1 MRSEV
6 LNSVLTIFLLPEG
19 QVLLEQLD
27 DGLGISEGLFI
38 DVVNFFEGL
47 RERLLTELARLLMVV
62 HDLVVEYR
70 EVESEAEADWVAWI
84 ESFRELVSLIVSFEC
99 ALFDGIELV
108 CGGRLSNVS
117 VIIADHL
124 LEEGLGLVLSCE
136 FQAFSL
142 NCLNNQ
148 HAFFVQLQLDL
159 LLVLTESV
167 TKLLVFWVLLNGTDG
182 TNGAS
187 LRSNEVL
194 ETNGK

>member
-1 MRSEV
+1 
-6 LNSVLTIFLLPEG
+6 
-19 QVLLEQLD
+19 
-27 DGLGISEGLFI
+27 
-38 DVVNFFEGL
+38 
-47 RERLLTELARLLMVV
+47 MVV